1 MCGGCAADVGDDN
14 IGEQVTLAVS
24 NKERAPVRRAA
35 IGRVLALAAAALLTV
50 QADAFAASSKP
61 LPPVTFDQADDPNL
75 APIKGEEQL
84 KKNLQRTPVFYR
96 TSLPPGS
103 IVIDSSERYLYF
115 IQGQGRALR
124 YGVAV
129 GRDGYRW
136 EGSMKVTKKVE
147 WPDWKPPRDM
157 IAREKSKG
165 KVLPAVVK
173 GGPKNPLGARALYL
187 GYSEYRIH
195 GTNQPKSI
203 GQAASSGCIR
213 MLNEHVIDLY
223 GRVQLKARV
232 VVIP

>member
-1 MCGGCAADVGDDN
+1 MNARRIV
-14 IGEQVTLAVS
+14 
-24 NKERAPVRRAA
+24 RAA
-35 IGRVLALAAAALLTV
+35 LASALIAAGLAPAAAL
-50 QADAFAASSKP
+50 DDPMP
-61 LPPVTFDQADDPNL
+61 LVTFTEPDRPDL
-75 APIKGEEQL
+75 VPIKGEEQL

-96 TSLPPGS
+96 TNLPAGS

-115 IQGQGRALR
+115 IQGQNRALR

-147 WPDWKPPRDM
+147 WPDWKPPKDM
-157 IAREKSKG
+157 IARERAKG

-173 GGPKNPLGARALYL
+173 GGPGNPLGARALYL

-195 GTNQPKSI
+195 GTNAPKSI

-213 MLNEHVIDLY
+213 MLNEHVMDLY
-223 GRVQLKARV
+223 DRVKLRAKV